1 MGSACGS
8 RVRFGGSESQPHPP
22 PSYSVERAASRRQFG
37 QRQVAEPHEQYL
49 RKSAGPPLIEAKPHP
64 GLRMVVVI
72 PCHNEPDLE
81 GTLKQL
87 ANCEPPLGQ
96 PEVIVVINESE
107 KDAPAVADQNRRTL
121 DQATDWLD
129 ERRDP
134 WLPIHLLHLPK
145 LPPKHAGVGQ
155 ARKIGMDEA
164 LRRLADV
171 GQAEDGL
178 LICYDADCRCSPNYF
193 TGIES
198 HFAAQPDAPGCSIH
212 FEHPLD
218 ASEWAALGFGG
229 RAPRREVFDGIAAY
243 ELHLRYHVLAQKFI
257 GFPYA
262 FHTIGSAM
270 AGRAWAY
277 VKQGGMNRR
286 QAGEDFYF
294 LQKISWLGQMTELTG
309 VTVHPSPRLSDRVP
323 FGTGKAIGDYVANG
337 RLATYPMQA
346 YRDAQWLLGQVE
358 ALWETGRPS
367 DDAPEAM
374 ARFLGEAFTGSV
386 VPEIRANSGDLGAFR
401 KRFFRWFNAFRLMK
415 FLNFVRDEI
424 HGPSEAE
431 DAAAKLLEWMKSP
444 RPSSGSAVDL
454 LRQFRRLEKG
464 N

>member
-1 MGSACGS
+1 
-8 RVRFGGSESQPHPP
+8 
-22 PSYSVERAASRRQFG
+22 
-37 QRQVAEPHEQYL
+37 VATPHEQYL
-49 RKSAGPPLIEAKPHP
+49 QKSAGFRLIEAKPHP
-64 GLRMVVVI
+64 GLRMVVII
-72 PCHNEPDLE
+72 PCHDEPDLV
-81 GTLKQL
+81 GALKRL

-96 PEVIVVINESE
+96 AEVIVVINGSE
-107 KDAPAVADQNRRTL
+107 KDAPAVSRQNRRTL
-121 DQATDWLD
+121 DQATDWLAKRGD
-129 ERRDP
+129 H

-164 LRRLADV
+164 VRRLADV

-178 LICYDADCRCSPNYF
+178 LVCYDADCRCSGNYF

-198 HFAAQPDAPGCSIH
+198 HFAAQPNAPGCSIH

-218 ASEWAALGFGG
+218 AGEWAPLGFGDD
-229 RAPRREVFDGIAAY
+229 APSQTLFDGIAAY

-257 GFPYA
+257 GFPYG

-270 AGRAWAY
+270 AVRAWAY

-294 LQKISWLGQMTELTG
+294 LQKISWLGQVTELTS

-323 FGTGKAIGDYVANG
+323 FGTGRAVGDFVANG
-337 RLATYPMQA
+337 KLGTYPLQA
-346 YRDAQWLLGQVE
+346 YRDAKWLLGQVE
-358 ALWETGRPS
+358 VLWETGRPS
-367 DDAPEAM
+367 GAPPEAM
-374 ARFLGEAFTGSV
+374 GRFLGEEFVESV
-386 VPEIRANSGDLGAFR
+386 VPEIRANSGDSMAFR

-415 FLNFVRDEI
+415 FLNLARDEI
-424 HGPSEAE
+424 HGPAE
-431 DAAAKLLEWMKSP
+431 VEVAATELLEWMKLP
-444 RPSSGSAVDL
+444 RPILGSAVDL
-454 LRQFRRLEKG
+454 LRQFRRLEQE

>member
-1 MGSACGS
+1 MAVS
-8 RVRFGGSESQPHPP
+8 
-22 PSYSVERAASRRQFG
+22 
-37 QRQVAEPHEQYL
+37 HEQYL
-49 RKSAGPPLIEAKPHP
+49 QKSAGPRLIKTKPHP

-72 PCHNEPDLE
+72 PCHDEPDLI
-81 GTLKQL
+81 GALKHL
-87 ANCEPPLGQ
+87 AKCEPSRGQ
-96 PEVIVVINESE
+96 AEVIVVINDSE
-107 KDAPAVADQNRRTL
+107 KDGSAVTRQNLCTL
-121 DQATDWLD
+121 CETTDWLD

-134 WLPIHLLHLPK
+134 WLPIHLLYPPK

-178 LICYDADCRCSPNYF
+178 LVCYDADCRCSPNYF

-198 HFAAQPDAPGCSIH
+198 HFASEPDAPGCSIH

-229 RAPRREVFDGIAAY
+229 RAPRRAVFDGIAAY
-243 ELHLRYHVLAQKFI
+243 ELHLRYHVSAQKFI

-270 AGRAWAY
+270 AVRAWAY

-294 LQKISWLGQMTELTG
+294 LQKISWIGQVTELTD

-337 RLATYPMQA
+337 RLATYPLQA

-358 ALWETGRPS
+358 ALWENGRPS
-367 DDAPEAM
+367 DVPPEAM
-374 ARFLGEAFTGSV
+374 GQFLGEEFVGTV
-386 VPEIRANSGDLGAFR
+386 VPEIRANSGDLSAFR
-401 KRFFRWFNAFRLMK
+401 KRFSRWFNAFRLMK
-415 FLNFVRDEI
+415 FLNFSRDVI
-424 HGPSEAE
+424 HGSAE
-431 DAAAKLLEWMKSP
+431 IEVAATELLEWMKSP
-444 RPSSGSAVDL
+444 RPTPGSAANL
-454 LRQFRRLEKG
+454 LRQFRRLEQE

>member
-1 MGSACGS
+1 MAVPS
-8 RVRFGGSESQPHPP
+8 RPPNTAGSESQPHPP
-22 PSYSVERAASRRQFG
+22 PAYSVERAAARRQVG
-37 QRQVAEPHEQYL
+37 QRQVTASHEQYL
-49 RKSAGPPLIEAKPHP
+49 QKSAGPPLIKAKPHP

-72 PCHNEPDLE
+72 PCHDEPNLL
-81 GTLKQL
+81 GVLKSL

-96 PEVIVVINESE
+96 AEVIVVINDSE
-107 KDAPAVADQNRRTL
+107 KDASSVILQNLCTL
-121 DQATDWLD
+121 CETTDWLD
-129 ERRDP
+129 NRSDP
-134 WLPIHLLHLPK
+134 WLPIHLLYPPK

-171 GQAEDGL
+171 GQAKDGL
-178 LICYDADCRCSPNYF
+178 LVCYDADCRCSPNYF

-198 HFAAQPDAPGCSIH
+198 HFASEPDAPGCSIH

-218 ASEWAALGFGG
+218 AGEWAALGFEG
-229 RAPRREVFDGIAAY
+229 RAPRRAVFDGIAAY
-243 ELHLRYHVLAQKFI
+243 ELHLRYHVSAQKSI
-257 GFPYA
+257 GFPYG

-270 AGRAWAY
+270 AVRAWAY

-294 LQKISWLGQMTELTG
+294 LQKISWLGQVTELTG
-309 VTVHPSPRLSDRVP
+309 VTVHPSPRLSERVP

-337 RLATYPMQA
+337 ALTTYPLQA
-346 YRDAQWLLGQVE
+346 YRDAQWLLGQVG

-374 ARFLGEAFTGSV
+374 ARFLGDDFTGSV
-386 VPEIRANSGDLGAFR
+386 VPEIRSNSGDFVAFR

-415 FLNFVRDEI
+415 FLNFARDEI
-424 HGPSEAE
+424 HGTTKVEV
-431 DAAAKLLEWMKSP
+431 AATKLLEWLGQP
-444 RPSSGSAVDL
+444 RPDSDSAVEL
-454 LRQFRRLEKG
+454 LRQFRRLEK
-464 N
+464 

>member
-1 MGSACGS
+1 M
-8 RVRFGGSESQPHPP
+8 
-22 PSYSVERAASRRQFG
+22 AAS
-37 QRQVAEPHEQYL
+37 HEQYL
-49 RKSAGPPLIEAKPHP
+49 QKSAGPRLIEAKPHP
-64 GLRMVVVI
+64 SLRMVVVI
-72 PCHNEPDLE
+72 PCHDEPDLI
-81 GTLKQL
+81 GALKHL
-87 ANCEPPLGQ
+87 ANCEPSLGQ
-96 PEVIVVINESE
+96 AEVIVVINDSE
-107 KDAPAVADQNRRTL
+107 KDGTVVTRQNLRTL
-121 DQATDWLD
+121 CETTDWLD
-129 ERRDP
+129 ERRNP
-134 WLPIHLLHLPK
+134 WLPIHLLYPPK

-164 LRRLADV
+164 LQRLADV

-178 LICYDADCRCSPNYF
+178 LVCYDADCRCSPNYF

-198 HFAAQPDAPGCSIH
+198 HFASEPDAPGCSIH

-229 RAPRREVFDGIAAY
+229 RAPRRAVFDGIAAY
-243 ELHLRYHVLAQKFI
+243 ELHLRYHVSAQKFI

-270 AGRAWAY
+270 AVRAWAY

-294 LQKISWLGQMTELTG
+294 LQKISWIGQVTELTD

-337 RLATYPMQA
+337 RLATYPLQS

-358 ALWETGRPS
+358 ALWETGRPTS
-367 DDAPEAM
+367 APPEAM
-374 ARFLGEAFTGSV
+374 ARFLRDDFVGTV
-386 VPEIRANSGDLGAFR
+386 VPEIRSNSGDLGAFL

-415 FLNFVRDEI
+415 FLNFARDET
-424 HGPSEAE
+424 HGPAEAE
-431 DAAAKLLEWMKSP
+431 DAAIKLLEWLEQP
-444 RPSSGSAVDL
+444 RQDSGSAVEL
-454 LRQFRRLEKG
+454 LRQFRHLQKG

>member
-1 MGSACGS
+1 M
-8 RVRFGGSESQPHPP
+8 
-22 PSYSVERAASRRQFG
+22 AAS
-37 QRQVAEPHEQYL
+37 HEQYL
-49 RKSAGPPLIEAKPHP
+49 QKSAGPRLIEAKPHP
-64 GLRMVVVI
+64 GLRMVVII
-72 PCHNEPDLE
+72 PCHDEPDLI
-81 GTLKQL
+81 GALRHL
-87 ANCEPPLGQ
+87 ANCEPSLGQ
-96 PEVIVVINESE
+96 AEVIVVINDSE
-107 KDAPAVADQNRRTL
+107 KDGSAVTRQNKCTL
-121 DQATDWLD
+121 CETTDWLD

-134 WLPIHLLHLPK
+134 WLPIHLLYHPK

-178 LICYDADCRCSPNYF
+178 LVCYDADCRCSPNYF

-198 HFAAQPDAPGCSIH
+198 HFDSEPDAPGCSIH

-218 ASEWAALGFGG
+218 ASEWAALGFGDT
-229 RAPRREVFDGIAAY
+229 APGQAVFDGIAAY

-270 AGRAWAY
+270 AVRAWAY

-294 LQKISWLGQMTELTG
+294 LQKISWIGQVTELTE

-337 RLATYPMQA
+337 RLTTYPLQS

-367 DDAPEAM
+367 IAPPEAM
-374 ARFLGEAFTGSV
+374 ARFLRDDFVGTV
-386 VPEIRANSGDLGAFR
+386 VPEIRSNSGDFGAFL

-415 FLNFVRDEI
+415 FLNFARDEI
-424 HGPSEAE
+424 HGPAEAE
-431 DAAAKLLEWMKSP
+431 DAAIKLLEWLEQP
-444 RPSSGSAVDL
+444 RQDSGSSVEL
-454 LRQFRRLEKG
+454 LRQFRHLQKG